1 MDELSFLLKSEYGI
15 VATSIFPATGGFST
29 KAAYRVVGAD
39 GVGYF
44 VKVYDKSLPTTRF
57 FVERIDMYMP
67 VLDWLTTS
75 PALRGRI
82 LTPVAS
88 LTRAYKAETDG
99 DVYVVF
105 LFVCGKAPGIQGMTR
120 AQTVELA
127 EILALLHD
135 IGKTVPFETPGLAED
150 LSLPFCDQ
158 LVRYLGKPDAKQEA
172 LFDLVSPHADMLVA
186 AIRETLRLRDTS
198 RLGYSP
204 LVLCHGDAHGNN
216 VIQSERLVLADWED
230 LRWAPAE
237 ADLFIHAWHPHGDAL
252 LEAYASARHSY
263 RMNHELLYF
272 YTLRRRIEDVWFDMQ
287 RLIEESPSEAE
298 TAKLLD
304 WTRRGIE
311 EVRKLYCN
319 GNRLRAEGR

>member
-1 MDELSFLLKSEYGI
+1 MDELSFLLKSKYGI
-15 VATSIFPATGGFST
+15 VPTAIFPATGGFST
-29 KAAYRVVGAD
+29 KAAYRVAGAD
-39 GVGYF
+39 GVEYF

-67 VLDWLTTS
+67 VLDWLTTK

-82 LTPVAS
+82 LTPVPLLS
-88 LTRAYKAETDG
+88 GAYKAEADS

-105 LFVCGKAPGIQGMTR
+105 LFVRGEAPGIQGMTR

-135 IGKTVPFETPGLAED
+135 TGNSVPFETPGLAED
-150 LSLPFCDQ
+150 FSLPFCDQ
-158 LVRYLGKPDAKQEA
+158 LVRYLSKTDTEHDA
-172 LFDLVSPHADMLVA
+172 LYDLIDPHSDMLIA
-186 AIRETLRLRDTS
+186 ATCETLRLRDTS
-198 RLGYSP
+198 RLGYSQ

-237 ADLFIHAWHPHGDAL
+237 ADLFIHAWHPHGDTL

-263 RMNHELLYF
+263 RINRELLYF

-287 RLIEESPSEAE
+287 RLIEESPNEAE

-311 EVRKLYCN
+311 EVSMLYCN
-319 GNRLRAEGR
+319 GKRT